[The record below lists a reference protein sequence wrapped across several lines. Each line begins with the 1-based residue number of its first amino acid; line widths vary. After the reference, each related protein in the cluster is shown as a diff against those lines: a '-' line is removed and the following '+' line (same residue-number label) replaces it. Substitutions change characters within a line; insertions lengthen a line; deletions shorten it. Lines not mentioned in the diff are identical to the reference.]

1 MEQQARSAGWTRP
14 FPPAVSAPRYA
25 APASSRRKQVLCV
38 CVAGG
43 VGVGVLIHRIAWL
56 SSVESHP
63 DLVLPHVQM
72 PGAAKEMSNLGSRCS
87 THHAN

>member
-1 MEQQARSAGWTRP
+1 MQLQLLAGGNK
-14 FPPAVSAPRYA
+14 FCV
-25 APASSRRKQVLCV
+25 CV

-43 VGVGVLIHRIAWL
+43 GGGGLTHRITWL

-87 THHAN
+87 IHHAN